1 MSATGTAPAPPE
13 AWTDDIATPGLL
25 RRMAALLDR
34 DWRTYARSAVIPR
47 GWHVGLFPAALPQSD
62 LRPDGYAGPGLA
74 LPDLGLPR
82 VMLGGRR
89 AAYAGDIP
97 LGATVRRHTT
107 IERVAERTGR
117 SGRIAVVTV
126 CSTLAVDGE
135 TVVTEHEDYVLRE
148 AATTAS
154 DAAAPA
160 PAQAPP
166 QTLPARI
173 ARTLTPDE
181 TLLFRFCAVT
191 YNAHRIHYDA
201 PYATGREGYPALVVN
216 GPLTALLALELA
228 REAAGREPA
237 AFGYRL
243 MHPLFCG
250 RPMHLKAREEVG
262 EELGEELAHGG
273 SGPRT
278 RPDGSP
284 SRPPSDE
291 RTGLLSRRPAARRH
305 PGRRPHER
313 GGRSGLHPAAG
324 RFRRGGDQGRAARRR
339 RAALTRRSVAGRTP
353 CRLLPHLNRGKQALG
368 LDLKTPAARA
378 VLERLVAS
386 SDVVVANMR
395 PEALARLGLD
405 ADSLRDRYP
414 RLVHCT
420 ITGFGPGGPYRGR
433 PAYDSVVQGV
443 SGIAGLAERRDGRPL
458 YVPLLLAD
466 HVTGEIAASAILAAL
481 VARERTGLGAT
492 LEVPMHETMA
502 AFVLQEHLGPRSFDP
517 PLGPAGDARVLNP
530 DNRPLA
536 TADGWISLTAN
547 TDAQVHAFL
556 RAVGR
561 PELIDDPRLRTVAD
575 RFRHVDLWFRV
586 RAEAL
591 ASRTSADWLA
601 VFAAADV
608 PAMPCHTLET
618 LERDPHLAAVGSSAR
633 MSTRPRA
640 GSAPS
645 GRRSCRTARRPP
657 SDARPHRPA
666 SIPGPCCATSASAR
680 PSATR

>member
-1 MSATGTAPAPPE
+1 
-13 AWTDDIATPGLL
+13 
-25 RRMAALLDR
+25 
-34 DWRTYARSAVIPR
+34 
-47 GWHVGLFPAALPQSD
+47 
-62 LRPDGYAGPGLA
+62 
-74 LPDLGLPR
+74 
-82 VMLGGRR
+82 MLGGRR

-97 LGATVRRHTT
+97 LGAAVRRHTT

-166 QTLPARI
+166 QAPPQTLPARI

-201 PYATGREGYPALVVN
+201 RYATGREGYPALVVN

-262 EELGEELAHGG
+262 EEPGTWRVW
-273 SGPRT
+273 PRT

-313 GGRSGLHPAAG
+313 GGRSGLHLAAG

-353 CRLLPHLNRGKQALG
+353 RRLLPAPEPGQAG
-368 LDLKTPAARA
+368 ARPRPQGACRAGGAGAAGR
-378 VLERLVAS
+378 VERRCRRQHA
-386 SDVVVANMR
+386 
-395 PEALARLGLD
+395 
-405 ADSLRDRYP
+405 
-414 RLVHCT
+414 
-420 ITGFGPGGPYRGR
+420 PGGAGPPRPRCGR
-433 PAYDSVVQGV
+433 PAG
-443 SGIAGLAERRDGRPL
+443 PL
-458 YVPLLLAD
+458 SAPRALHD
-466 HVTGEIAASAILAAL
+466 HG
-481 VARERTGLGAT
+481 
-492 LEVPMHETMA
+492 
-502 AFVLQEHLGPRSFDP
+502 F
-517 PLGPAGDARVLNP
+517 
-530 DNRPLA
+530 
-536 TADGWISLTAN
+536 
-547 TDAQVHAFL
+547 
-556 RAVGR
+556 
-561 PELIDDPRLRTVAD
+561 
-575 RFRHVDLWFRV
+575 
-586 RAEAL
+586 
-591 ASRTSADWLA
+591 
-601 VFAAADV
+601 
-608 PAMPCHTLET
+608 
-618 LERDPHLAAVGSSAR
+618 
-633 MSTRPRA
+633 RPRWA
-640 GSAPS
+640 LPGS
-645 GRRSCRTARRPP
+645 
-657 SDARPHRPA
+657 
-666 SIPGPCCATSASAR
+666 PGL
-680 PSATR
+680 

>member
-1 MSATGTAPAPPE
+1 MSATGAAPAPAE

-62 LRPDGYAGPGLA
+62 LRPDGYAGPGIA

-160 PAQAPP
+160 PAQARPQAPP

-243 MHPLFCG
+243 MHPLSCG

-262 EELGEELAHGG
+262 EELGTWRVWAE
-273 SGPRT
+273 
-278 RPDGSP
+278 
-284 SRPPSDE
+284 DE
-291 RTGLLSRRPAARRH
+291 
-305 PGRRPHER
+305 
-313 GGRSGLHPAAG
+313 AG
-324 RFRRGGDQGRAARRR
+324 RVALEASFR
-339 RAALTRRSVAGRTP
+339 
-353 CRLLPHLNRGKQALG
+353 
-368 LDLKTPAARA
+368 
-378 VLERLVAS
+378 
-386 SDVVVANMR
+386 
-395 PEALARLGLD
+395 
-405 ADSLRDRYP
+405 
-414 RLVHCT
+414 
-420 ITGFGPGGPYRGR
+420 
-433 PAYDSVVQGV
+433 
-443 SGIAGLAERRDGRPL
+443 
-458 YVPLLLAD
+458 
-466 HVTGEIAASAILAAL
+466 
-481 VARERTGLGAT
+481 
-492 LEVPMHETMA
+492 
-502 AFVLQEHLGPRSFDP
+502 
-517 PLGPAGDARVLNP
+517 
-530 DNRPLA
+530 
-536 TADGWISLTAN
+536 
-547 TDAQVHAFL
+547 
-556 RAVGR
+556 
-561 PELIDDPRLRTVAD
+561 
-575 RFRHVDLWFRV
+575 
-586 RAEAL
+586 
-591 ASRTSADWLA
+591 
-601 VFAAADV
+601 
-608 PAMPCHTLET
+608 
-618 LERDPHLAAVGSSAR
+618 
-633 MSTRPRA
+633 
-640 GSAPS
+640 
-645 GRRSCRTARRPP
+645 
-657 SDARPHRPA
+657 
-666 SIPGPCCATSASAR
+666 
-680 PSATR
+680 